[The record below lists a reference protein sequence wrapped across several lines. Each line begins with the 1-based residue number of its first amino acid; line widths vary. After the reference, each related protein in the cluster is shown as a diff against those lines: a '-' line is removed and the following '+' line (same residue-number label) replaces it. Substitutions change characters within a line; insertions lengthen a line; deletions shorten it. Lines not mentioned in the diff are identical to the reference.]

1 MAKILIKKEK
11 DNRGIELI
19 TTLCAPRNS
28 PSCGEKNDLAFVCFD
43 IKYFSLENI
52 STYKTFSRRTIYF
65 PAFGCI
71 HDNAPKN
78 IF

>member
-28 PSCGEKNDLAFVCFD
+28 PSCGEKIDLASACFD

-52 STYKTFSRRTIYF
+52 ST
-65 PAFGCI
+65 
-71 HDNAPKN
+71 
-78 IF
+78 